1 MSPSL
6 FGEKPHE
13 AAVTTP
19 EGAGGSKLLLRD
31 ERCDSSVD
39 LREQRPADQAGG
51 RDITTD
57 PPRSAGFSTCST
69 GSDADLCTWVS
80 VREDGAGPADSAG
93 LFMSG
98 ARVGGNI
105 CPTREGSF
113 PIALLDKGN
122 EVANL
127 DDSSLMGNRI
137 ERPLLSRGNTGSS
150 FAKDLGVLVLAFQHL
165 KPTAISWP
173 GRRVVQLAFPHLKPI
188 AATWSE
194 RGEGEHIRLGGRRTR
209 RSSLVAAR
217 RVAGGSGA

>member
-1 MSPSL
+1 MTVRRWCGIP
-6 FGEKPHE
+6 
-13 AAVTTP
+13 
-19 EGAGGSKLLLRD
+19 
-31 ERCDSSVD
+31 
-39 LREQRPADQAGG
+39 
-51 RDITTD
+51 D
-57 PPRSAGFSTCST
+57 P
-69 GSDADLCTWVS
+69 
-80 VREDGAGPADSAG
+80 PADST
-93 LFMSG
+93 
-98 ARVGGNI
+98 VGGPSVCFARCSCTCCQPVQLCSTN
-105 CPTREGSF
+105 CLCYEPTGSYAVCRIFSRRSTGEGNQCRQRGS
-113 PIALLDKGN
+113 PQSCLLYTSD
-122 EVANL
+122 AA